1 MLAKMEN
8 GRGLTHS
15 NSHDTDSK
23 DGKDKEDLEMDEGH
37 EAEEEDEDDSAPLD
51 FTKPGRDLRNYATDL
66 AV

>member
-8 GRGLTHS
+8 GGGLIHS

-37 EAEEEDEDDSAPLD
+37 EEEEDEVDSAPLD